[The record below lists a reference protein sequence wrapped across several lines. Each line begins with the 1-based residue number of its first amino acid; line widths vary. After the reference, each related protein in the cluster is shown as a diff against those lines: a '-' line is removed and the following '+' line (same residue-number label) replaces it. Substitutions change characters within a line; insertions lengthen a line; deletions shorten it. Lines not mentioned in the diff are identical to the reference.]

1 MEWQLKKYADERMH
15 GKNIDGLTVEEKREL
30 KSMMIRDLY
39 PGKNYSTALSKVLVP
54 IGFFFS
60 YWFFFALTH
69 FYILGFFFCFL
80 KP

>member
-39 PGKNYSTALSKVLVP
+39 PGKKLFL
-54 IGFFFS
+54 FFNMILENICFS
-60 YWFFFALTH
+60 E
-69 FYILGFFFCFL
+69 ILF
-80 KP
+80 

>member
-39 PGKNYSTALSKVLVP
+39 PGKNY
-54 IGFFFS
+54 FS
-60 YWFFFALTH
+60 FKYDSG
-69 FYILGFFFCFL
+69 ILFL
-80 KP
+80 K